1 MLLLSFGLRCF
12 ATFSFWSGGSCCQA
26 AAKTFGCYRTILLCS
41 HGFPCSCLP
50 CCCFQGSQ
58 AASFSHQG
66 PRYQVEA
73 RATVIFFD
81 IAAFEA
87 DGALRRRSSSLASV
101 DHPNRPL
108 TREHGGLMRWPENFY
123 RPREQRKPN
132 CEGTCRPANSLSA
145 RAMQQSIFGSMAC
158 SINIY
163 LQRYVPKHLLGSLLV
178 KKWMSGIFILMH
190 AGSLALLFNKLII
203 QATI

>member
-1 MLLLSFGLRCF
+1 MAVSFFYALAISAVPFIYRLPTLLGSR
-12 ATFSFWSGGSCCQA
+12 GSCRQA
-26 AAKTFGCYRTILLCS
+26 AAKTFGCYRTVLLCS
-41 HGFPCSCLP
+41 HGLP

-66 PRYQVEA
+66 PRYQVQA

-81 IAAFEA
+81 ITAFEA
-87 DGALRRRSSSLASV
+87 DGALRRSSSSLASV

-132 CEGTCRPANSLSA
+132 CEGTCPPANSLSA
-145 RAMQQSIFGSMAC
+145 RAMQQSILAAWYIQLT
-158 SINIY
+158 SICKDMF
-163 LQRYVPKHLLGSLLV
+163 RST
-178 KKWMSGIFILMH
+178 F
-190 AGSLALLFNKLII
+190 
-203 QATI
+203 

>member
-1 MLLLSFGLRCF
+1 MVAANSQWLVP
-12 ATFSFWSGGSCCQA
+12 TICC
-26 AAKTFGCYRTILLCS
+26 TCNGNNPT
-41 HGFPCSCLP
+41 
-50 CCCFQGSQ
+50 
-58 AASFSHQG
+58 
-66 PRYQVEA
+66 
-73 RATVIFFD
+73 
-81 IAAFEA
+81 
-87 DGALRRRSSSLASV
+87 GALRRRSSSLASV

-203 QATI
+203 QATIWWSSLCLHAMKLCRRELEIMACFIPTAFPVAEQVRLYVSKIFLKKLKQN

>member
-1 MLLLSFGLRCF
+1 MTCS
-12 ATFSFWSGGSCCQA
+12 AWGSCCQA

-145 RAMQQSIFGSMAC
+145 RAMQQSIFGSMV
-158 SINIY
+158 
-163 LQRYVPKHLLGSLLV
+163 LQWPLQQPHMTMFTASCYSREIVFSLQ
-178 KKWMSGIFILMH
+178 I
-190 AGSLALLFNKLII
+190 KLY
-203 QATI
+203 